1 LTIPVTST
9 EGTPTIP
16 SGFLGNAINSNGTG
30 GWNGVFSA
38 YNRNDG
44 DYDVVYFSNI
54 ERFQIKGTNFNDTFD
69 RGGYGVFNID
79 GGAGTDLSG
88 MLTLV
93 VRPAGLTVDNSGVT
107 LTQANGNV
115 VKNVEVFANLGT
127 GTETIPSTIP

>member
-1 LTIPVTST
+1 MKEPLL
-9 EGTPTIP
+9 IP

-79 GGAGTDLSG
+79 GGAGTEYHP
-88 MLTLV
+88 V
-93 VRPAGLTVDNSGVT
+93 C
-107 LTQANGNV
+107 
-115 VKNVEVFANLGT
+115 
-127 GTETIPSTIP
+127 